1 MPSSV
6 LPSAPRRSL
15 VDTTIELMRA
25 QIEEGHWQVGER
37 IPREA
42 ELAEM
47 LKVGRNTVRE
57 AVRVLSHARVLDVRQ
72 GDGTYVRLSVDPAE
86 VMRRVTHASLGD
98 HFELRAML
106 ETEAARTAA
115 LRRTDED
122 LVRLTELLDRRGD
135 VPTDGDVDGFVE
147 RDAAFHLAIAQAT
160 HNAALAELYRFF
172 AVSVRQ
178 NIAAVFG
185 TIDLP
190 EPGFVAHRRV
200 VEAIR
205 TGDGDAAA
213 EAAHALV
220 APLIGALAELDRP

>member
-1 MPSSV
+1 MPSSS

-15 VDTTIELMRA
+15 VDTTIELMRT
-25 QIEEGHWQVGER
+25 QIEEGRWQVGER
-37 IPREA
+37 IPKEA

-86 VMRRVTHASLGD
+86 VMRRVTHAGLRD

-106 ETEAARTAA
+106 ETEAARMAA

-122 LVRLTELLDRRGD
+122 IVRLTDLLDRRGD
-135 VPTDGDVDGFVE
+135 VPVDGDVSGFVE

-160 HNAALAELYRFF
+160 HNVALAELYRFF

-185 TIDLP
+185 NIDLP
-190 EPGFVAHRRV
+190 EPGFIAHRRV
-200 VEAIR
+200 LDAIR
-205 TGDGDAAA
+205 AGDGEAAA
-213 EAAHALV
+213 QTAHALV
-220 APLIGALAELDRP
+220 GPVIATLGPIDGA

>member
-1 MPSSV
+1 MPSSL

-15 VDTTIELMRA
+15 VDTTIELMRM
-25 QIEEGHWQVGER
+25 QIEEGRWQVGER
-37 IPREA
+37 IPKEA

-86 VMRRVTHASLGD
+86 VMRRVTRAGLRD

-122 LVRLTELLDRRGD
+122 LARLTELLDRRGD
-135 VPTDGDVDGFVE
+135 VPADGDVDGFVE

-160 HNAALAELYRFF
+160 HNVALAELYRFF

-178 NIAAVFG
+178 NIATVYGA
-185 TIDLP
+185 IDLP

-200 VEAIR
+200 LDAIR
-205 TGDGDAAA
+205 AGDGDAAA

-220 APLIGALAELDRP
+220 APLIGALAELDRA